1 MIPGAVAVASVSV
14 VSRPAPAALGVVG
27 DPRAVLY
34 SEALSA
40 GVAAHGAAFW
50 GLSHRGAV
58 VAVGLKF
65 GSGAP
70 GFFAVDHVFAGL

>member
-1 MIPGAVAVASVSV
+1 MIPGSVAVVSVSV
-14 VSRPAPAALGVVG
+14 VPRPAPPALGVVG
-27 DPRAVLY
+27 DPRVVLY
-34 SEALSA
+34 SEPLSA
-40 GVAAHGAAFW
+40 GVAARGSAFW

-58 VAVGLKF
+58 VAVGFKF